1 MSIKK
6 VAFLFNKVR
15 KNENIS
21 KNHFYGM
28 YGLRKHGFNTTYL
41 EVEQFLPKR
50 LCHWLRKKILTMH
63 YAHLPLFPLFFA
75 YDAIITS
82 TAYASMI
89 AFAVL
94 RSVGIHWF
102 KWILLDFNIL
112 GTIGSA
118 GSFRQKLFKWSVSKV
133 DAIVAISEAEKEGL
147 QSMFPHLAN
156 KIVFIPEATDL
167 ELFSPTESSASG
179 RGVLAV
185 GTYGRDW
192 KTLVEAVK
200 GTDIKLT
207 IATKPRL
214 VQDLLPLPHN
224 VTARLYT
231 PQEMKQLYSDA
242 CAVVVP
248 LNPDPSYVDS
258 VGTLSVGEV
267 MAMGK
272 PVIVSKTKNMESY
285 IQDGVNGIFVEP
297 GNVTMMR
304 EKLIELL
311 ADKEQCDVI
320 GKNARSYAEN
330 ILNDEHFSKELA
342 HLLNKL

>member
-1 MSIKK
+1 MALKK
-6 VAFLFNKVR
+6 IAFLFNKVR
-15 KNENIS
+15 TKQDIS

-28 YGLRKHGFNTTYL
+28 YGLREHGFTTTYL
-41 EVEQFLPKR
+41 EVEHILPKR
-50 LCHWLRKKILTMH
+50 LCTLLRKKILTMH

-89 AFAVL
+89 VFAAL

-200 GTDIKLT
+200 GTDINLT

-258 VGTLSVGEV
+258 VGTLSVGEA

-272 PVIVSKTKNMESY
+272 AVVVSRTKSMESY
-285 IQDGVNGIFVEP
+285 IQDGVNGIYVEP
-297 GNVTMMR
+297 RNVEMMR
-304 EKLIELL
+304 EVLLELVGN
-311 ADKEQCDVI
+311 KEKQETI
-320 GKNARSYAEN
+320 GKSARTYAETVLSDKN
-330 ILNDEHFSKELA
+330 FSKHLA
-342 HLLNKL
+342 LLLQQL